1 MKKIYLYFMLVLGVT
16 LTSCSND
23 EETLTPSGKDDGYI
37 IAKGDADYDQ
47 TINEFYKKYSSCLLY
62 QWTEKDVYWT
72 PSGWMNGVLGTQ
84 DEGGKDGFVVYPPE
98 KDYISNQLHILDRLW
113 FRFYSAKA
121 LQKLLPYK
129 IMLCSNVQETEVS
142 WIFEPSFSMVYTGK
156 DVSAHYNYDNI
167 AVSFASANANNLTKD
182 DSLRICTDLNSVF
195 LKSMAGRK
203 MISVPKK
210 FSEGIDYSKA
220 GNLYNNSDYFAN
232 GIFPDT
238 KNYSPDADKDWTAIL
253 TMMISYPENFLTQE
267 PQSTLEEWVHKGD
280 NFYDGILNPAKDS
293 KGLIKKRYDI
303 ARQYFI
309 DNFGTDLQAIGN
321 EAAKWKQ

>member
-1 MKKIYLYFMLVLGVT
+1 MKKIYLYFMLVIGVT

-47 TINEFYKKYSSCLLY
+47 TINEFYKKFSSCLLY

-72 PSGWMNGVLGTQ
+72 PSGWMNGALGTS
-84 DEGGKDGFVVYPPE
+84 DEGGKNGYIVSSPE
-98 KDYISNQLHILDRLW
+98 KDRISNQLHILDRLW
-113 FRFYSAKA
+113 FRFYSIKA

-129 IMLCSNVQETEVS
+129 IMLCGNVQEVTGS
-142 WIFEPSFSMVYTGK
+142 WTYEPPYIYQYTGK

-167 AVSFASANANNLTKD
+167 AVSFASNKADNLCNS
-182 DSLRICTDLNSVF
+182 DSLRICTDFNSVF
-195 LKSMAGRK
+195 LKSMAGRS
-203 MISVPKK
+203 MISVPQK
-210 FSEGIDYSKA
+210 FSEGIDYTNA
-220 GNLYNNSDYFAN
+220 GYLNNNSDFFER

-238 KNYSPDADKDWTAIL
+238 KSYAPDADKDWTVIL

>member
-1 MKKIYLYFMLVLGVT
+1 MKRIYLYLMMVMGIT
-16 LTSCSND
+16 ITSCGYD

-84 DEGGKDGFVVYPPE
+84 DEGGKSGFVVYPPE
-98 KDYISNQLHILDRLW
+98 NDHISNQLHILDRLW
-113 FRFYSAKA
+113 FRFYSTKA

-129 IMLCSNVQETEVS
+129 IMLCSNVQETEIS
-142 WIFEPSFSMVYTGK
+142 WIFVPTFSMTYTGK

-167 AVSFASANANNLTKD
+167 AVSFASNKADNLSNS
-182 DSLRICTDLNSVF
+182 DSLRICTDFNSVF
-195 LKSMAGRK
+195 LKSMSGRK
-203 MISVPKK
+203 MISIPQK
-210 FSEGIDYSKA
+210 FSEGIDYTNA
-220 GNLYNNSDYFAN
+220 GYLSNNSDFFAQ

-238 KNYSPDADKDWTAIL
+238 KSYAPDADKDWTAIL
-253 TMMISYPENFLTQE
+253 TMMISYPESFLTQE
-267 PQSTLEEWVHKGD
+267 PQSSLEEWVHSGD
-280 NFYDGILNPAKDS
+280 EFYDGILNPAKDS

-309 DNFGTDLQAIGN
+309 DNFDTDLQAIGN

>member
-16 LTSCSND
+16 LTSCYND

-72 PSGWMNGVLGTQ
+72 PGGWMNGALGTQ
-84 DEGGKDGFVVYPPE
+84 DEGGKDGYIVFPPE
-98 KDYISNQLHILDRLW
+98 KNHISNQLHLLDRLW
-113 FRFYSAKA
+113 FRFYSTKA
-121 LQKLLPYK
+121 LQDLLPYK
-129 IMLCSNVQETEVS
+129 IMLCGNVQETTGTWS
-142 WIFEPSFSMVYTGK
+142 YEPPYTYQYTGM

-167 AVSFASANANNLTKD
+167 AVSFASDKADNLTNN
-182 DSLRICTDLNSVF
+182 DSLRICRDLNSVF
-195 LKSMAGRK
+195 LNSIEGRK
-203 MISVPKK
+203 KISVPKK
-210 FSEGIDYSKA
+210 FSEGIDYTNA
-220 GNLYNNSDYFAN
+220 GYLSNNSDFFAK
-232 GIFPDT
+232 GIFPDM
-238 KNYSPDADKDWTAIL
+238 KSYSPDADKDWTVIL
-253 TMMISYPENFLTQE
+253 TMMISYPEDFLTQA
-267 PQSTLEEWVHKGD
+267 PQSTLEEWVHEGD